1 MLRLLLFPLLTALP
15 CTSASAA
22 TWQLA
27 SAAVDDRGRMAF
39 YVDTATLRIK
49 GDTVRFRSEQVFE
62 TERDGFN
69 RILLTATADCRSNR
83 LTVLRQSFYKDQI
96 VVGFSSTPQEI
107 TANNLDSGT
116 SWLTRRVCTGSYLNA
131 SATSL
136 AISKEQI
143 FRTEWL
149 PFAGRLMVQ
158 VAPGRSQETRVA
170 SRTDSSTPSL
180 ATSSP

>member
-1 MLRLLLFPLLTALP
+1 MRHLLSLPLLAALP
-15 CTSASAA
+15 CASASAA

-27 SAAVDDRGRMAF
+27 SAAVDERGRMAF
-39 YVDTATLRIK
+39 YVDTATLRIR
-49 GDTVRFRSEQVFE
+49 GDKVRFRSEQVFE
-62 TERDGFN
+62 SERDGFN

-96 VVGFSSTPQEI
+96 IVGFSSTPQEI
-107 TANNLDSGT
+107 TADHLDSGT
-116 SWLTRRVCTGSYLNA
+116 SWLTRRVCTGSFLSA
-131 SATSL
+131 SATAL

-149 PFAGRLMVQ
+149 PFAGRLMVE
-158 VAPGRSQETRVA
+158 VAPGRSQKTRVA
-170 SRTDSSTPSL
+170 SRTDSSAPSL